1 MALTVHEHVNL
12 STYTTFH
19 IGGQADY
26 FVTVTTESEL
36 SEAFYFAREHELP
49 VFVLSG
55 GSNLLVS
62 DRGYRGLVIHL
73 AFRGVLFHEGGRVT
87 VSAGEPLLGTILD
100 SVDRG
105 LGGLE
110 HMAGVPGSVGGAVRG
125 NAGAFGTEISDVIQ
139 TVTTYDTLEQST
151 RVFNKAECDFHYRS
165 SIFKSDRRYIIVSV
179 DIQLTVGVEDSELQR
194 VVKETMATREAKHPQ
209 DAWCAGSFF
218 MNPVVTDPKIIA
230 EFESDIGTRAR
241 GGKVAAGWL
250 IDHVGLRGKSIGGAK
265 MSEQHPNYLVNTGG
279 ATAED
284 VVMLVSLV
292 QQRVRDQVGVELV
305 PEVEWVGF

>member
-1 MALTVHEHVNL
+1 MALTIHEHVNL
-12 STYTTFH
+12 SEYTTFH
-19 IGGQADY
+19 IGGPADY

-36 SEAFYFAREHELP
+36 SEALYFAREQDLP

-55 GSNLLVS
+55 GSNLLIADS
-62 DRGYRGLVIHL
+62 GYRGLVIHL
-73 AFRGVLFHEGGRVT
+73 SFRGVLFHEGGRVT
-87 VSAGEPLLGTILD
+87 VAAGESLLSTILACID
-100 SVDRG
+100 HS

-125 NAGAFGTEISDVIQ
+125 NAGAFGTEIGDVVQ
-139 TVTTYDTLEQST
+139 SVSVYDTLEETT
-151 RVFNKAECDFHYRS
+151 RVFTHEQCDFHYRS
-165 SIFKSDRRYIIVSV
+165 SVFKADRRYVILSV
-179 DIQLTVGVEDSELQR
+179 DIQLSVGHESADLEKVAADTR
-194 VVKETMATREAKHPQ
+194 ATREAKHPQ

-218 MNPVVTDPKIIA
+218 MNPVVTNPKIIA
-230 EFESDIGTRAR
+230 EFESDIGARAR

-265 MSEQHPNYLVNTGG
+265 FSDQHPNYLVNTGT

-292 QQRVRDQVGVELV
+292 QQRVRDQIGVELV

>member
-1 MALTVHEHVNL
+1 MALTIHEHVNL
-12 STYTTFH
+12 SEYTTFH
-19 IGGQADY
+19 LGGPADY

-36 SEAFYFAREHELP
+36 SEALYYAREHNLP

-55 GSNLLVS
+55 GSNLLIADS
-62 DRGYRGLVIHL
+62 GYRGLVIHL
-73 AFRGVLFHEGGRVT
+73 AFRGVLFHDAGRVT
-87 VSAGEPLLGTILD
+87 VAAGEVLLSTVLAL
-100 SVDRG
+100 VDRG
-105 LGGLE
+105 LSGLE

-125 NAGAFGTEISDVIQ
+125 NAGAFGTEISDVVQ
-139 TVTTYDTLEQST
+139 SVKAYDTHEESM
-151 RVFNKAECDFHYRS
+151 RVFTKEECDFHYRS
-165 SIFKSDRRYIIVSV
+165 SIFKADRRYIILSV
-179 DIQLTVGVEDSELQR
+179 DLELQPDHESFELEKIA
-194 VVKETMATREAKHPQ
+194 KETMATREAKHPQ

-218 MNPVVTDPKIIA
+218 MNPVVTNPKILA
-230 EFESDIGTRAR
+230 EFESDIGARAR

-292 QQRVRDQVGVELV
+292 QQRVRDQVGVELI